1 MTKSYTRGYWQAEF
15 DALKLRTGVFIDG
28 RFRDALKGGRFVRTR
43 PMDGVDG
50 YEAARGT
57 AEDVDA
63 AVVSA
68 KSAFDDKR
76 WRAKEPLEKKQI
88 MLKWA
93 ELVRA
98 HAEELALLET
108 YDVGKPISDAINV
121 DVASCARTLQFYAET
136 IDKIYDEV
144 APTGPNDR
152 AIVKKEPL
160 GVIGAI
166 TPWNYPLIIDA
177 WKLGPAIAAGNSM
190 VLKPAEQSPLGA
202 LRLAELAIEA
212 GIPEGVFN
220 VVPGYGA
227 EAGRPLSEH
236 PEVAMVAFTG
246 STVTGKTIMAAA
258 AQSNLKRVA
267 LELGGKSP
275 VVALDDGDLDAA
287 ASAIAWGVFYNSGET
302 CHSPTR
308 VIVQRKIQDALI
320 DKVGAVAKS
329 LKQAH
334 PLDPSTQIGA
344 LIEERHLNKVMGLIA
359 KGREEGA
366 SLRMGGRRVLQELGG
381 YYVEPTI
388 FADAT
393 NDMTIAREEIFGPVL
408 TFIPFDHDDE
418 ALRIANDT
426 IYGLGAGVFTSDM
439 TRAHRFSEDIQAGTV
454 WINGYDIS
462 NLATPFGGFK
472 QSGFGRDRSL
482 HAIDKYMDFKTVWQR
497 FL

>member
-1 MTKSYTRGYWQAEF
+1 MSKDYTRAYWQAAFE
-15 DALKLRTGVFIDG
+15 ALKPKTGVFIDG
-28 RFRDALKGGRFVRTR
+28 RFRAALKGGRFVRRR

-57 AEDVDA
+57 AEDIDA
-63 AVVSA
+63 AVASA
-68 KSAFDDKR
+68 RRAFDDKR
-76 WRAKEPLEKKQI
+76 WRGKEPLEKKLI
-88 MLKWA
+88 MLRWA

-108 YDVGKPISDAINV
+108 YDVGKPISDAISV

-136 IDKIYDEV
+136 IDKSFNEV

-152 AIVKKEPL
+152 AVVKKEPL

-177 WKLGPAIAAGNSM
+177 WKLGPAIAAGNSV

-212 GIPEGVFN
+212 GLPEGVFN

-227 EAGRPLSEH
+227 EAGRPLTEH
-236 PEVAMVAFTG
+236 PDVAMVAFTG
-246 STVTGKTIMAAA
+246 STITGKAIMAAA

-275 VVALDDGDLDAA
+275 IVVFDDGDLEAA

-302 CHSPTR
+302 CHAPTR
-308 VIVQRKIQDALI
+308 IVAERKAQDALVE
-320 DKVGAVAKS
+320 KVAAVAKS
-329 LKQAH
+329 LRQAH
-334 PLDPSTQIGA
+334 PLDPATQLGA
-344 LIEERHLNKVMGLIA
+344 LIEERHLGKVMGLIA

-366 SLRMGGRRVLQELGG
+366 SLRLGGNRVLEELGG

-388 FADAT
+388 FADAS
-393 NDMTIAREEIFGPVL
+393 NDMAIAREEIFGPVL
-408 TFIPFDHDDE
+408 TFIPFDRDEE
-418 ALRIANDT
+418 ALNIANDT
-426 IYGLGAGVFTSDM
+426 IYGLGAGIFTSDM

-454 WINGYDIS
+454 WINAYDLS

>member
-1 MTKSYTRGYWQAEF
+1 MTKSYTRDYWQSQF
-15 DALKLRTGVFIDG
+15 DALKPRTGIFIDG
-28 RFRDALKGGRFVRTR
+28 AFRDAAKGGRFVRRR
-43 PMDGVDG
+43 PMDGIDG

-63 AVVSA
+63 AVASA
-68 KSAFDDKR
+68 KRAFDDKR
-76 WRAKEPLEKKQI
+76 WRGKDPLEKKQI

-108 YDVGKPISDAINV
+108 YDVGKPISDAMNV
-121 DVASCARTLQFYAET
+121 DVQSCARTLQFYAET
-136 IDKIYDEV
+136 IDKTYDEV
-144 APTGPNDR
+144 APTGPRDR

-160 GVIGAI
+160 GVVGAV

-177 WKLGPAIAAGNSM
+177 WKLGPAIAAGNSV

-212 GIPEGVFN
+212 GLPEGVFN
-220 VVPGYGA
+220 VVPGYGV
-227 EAGRPLSEH
+227 EAGKPLAEH
-236 PEVAMVAFTG
+236 PDVAMIAFTG
-246 STVTGKTIMAAA
+246 STVTGRAIMTSA
-258 AQSNLKRVA
+258 AQSNMKRVA

-275 VVALDDGDLDAA
+275 VVVLDDGDLDEA

-308 VIVQRKIQDALI
+308 IVVARKVQDALVE
-320 DKVGAVAKS
+320 KVGAVAAG

-334 PLDPSTQIGA
+334 PLDPATQIGA

-359 KGREEGA
+359 KGRDEGA
-366 SLRMGGRRVLQELGG
+366 SLRLGGSRVLAELGG
-381 YYVEPTI
+381 YYIEPTI
-388 FADAT
+388 FADAS

-408 TFIPFDHDDE
+408 TFIPFDRDDE
-418 ALRIANDT
+418 ALEIANDT

-439 TRAHRFSEDIQAGTV
+439 TRAHRFSEEIQAGTV
-454 WINGYDIS
+454 WINAYDLS

-482 HAIDKYMDFKTVWQR
+482 HALDKYMDFKTVWQR

>member
-1 MTKSYTRGYWQAEF
+1 MTRTYTREHWQTAF
-15 DALKLRTGVFIDG
+15 AALDPKPGIFIDG
-28 RFRDALKGGRFVRTR
+28 RSAPAAAGGTFVRVR
-43 PMDGVDG
+43 PIDGREG
-50 YEAARGT
+50 YAAARGM
-57 AEDVDA
+57 A
-63 AVVSA
+63 ADIDRAVASA
-68 KSAFDDKR
+68 RRAFDDKR
-76 WRAKEPLEKKQI
+76 WRGKEPLEKKAI
-88 MLKWA
+88 MLRWA
-93 ELVRA
+93 ELVRQN
-98 HAEELALLET
+98 AEELALLET
-108 YDVGKPISDAINV
+108 YDVGKPISDALNV
-121 DVASCARTLQFYAET
+121 DIPSCARTLQFYAET
-136 IDKIYDEV
+136 IDKTYYEV
-144 APTGPNDR
+144 APTGPRDR

-177 WKLGPAIAAGNSM
+177 WKLGPAIAAGNSV

-212 GIPEGVFN
+212 GLPEGVFN
-220 VVPGYGA
+220 VVPGLGA
-227 EAGRPLSEH
+227 EAGRALSEH
-236 PEVAMVAFTG
+236 PDVAMIAFTG
-246 STVTGKTIMAAA
+246 STVTGKAIMAAA

-275 VVALDDGDLDAA
+275 VVVLEDGNLDAA
-287 ASAIAWGVFYNSGET
+287 AEAIAWGIFYNSGET

-308 VIVQRKIQDALI
+308 ILAHRSIQDDLI
-320 DKVGAVAKS
+320 ERVGKIAKS
-329 LKQAH
+329 LRQDH
-334 PLDPSTQIGA
+334 PLDPATQIGA
-344 LIEERHLNKVMGLIA
+344 LIEQRHLDKVMGLIA
-359 KGREEGA
+359 SGKAEGA
-366 SLRMGGRRVLQELGG
+366 SLRMGGERVLTDLGG

-408 TFIPFDHDDE
+408 TVIPFDRDDD
-418 ALRIANDT
+418 AVRIANDT

-454 WINGYDIS
+454 WINAYDLS

-482 HAIDKYMDFKTVWQR
+482 HALDKYMDFKTVWQR